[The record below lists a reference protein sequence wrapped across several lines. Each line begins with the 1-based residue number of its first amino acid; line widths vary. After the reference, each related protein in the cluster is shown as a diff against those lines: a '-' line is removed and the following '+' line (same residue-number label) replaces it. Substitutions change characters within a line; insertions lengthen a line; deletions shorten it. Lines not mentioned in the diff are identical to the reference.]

1 MMMPVSAAEQS
12 ATKNQTHDLS
22 LSRWQAVVKRGLD
35 LVLAA
40 IALLLIS
47 PVLLV
52 IGLLIKMQDG
62 GPIIHRRRVVGPK
75 GEFDA
80 FKLRSMRVDAD
91 QILQRDPKLRAEFE
105 QNFKLKSDPRVT
117 PLGRVIRRLS
127 LDELPQ
133 LINVLKGEMSLVG
146 PRMVTPEELQ
156 KFGEA
161 RWIFRCVKPGITG
174 YWQVYGRQQVSYI
187 KRVEMELFYVEHRSL
202 LLDLKI
208 LVKTP
213 LIAARGA
220 GAY

>member
-1 MMMPVSAAEQS
+1 MPVSAAGQS
-12 ATKNQTHDLS
+12 GVKNVTSAVS
-22 LSRWQAVVKRGLD
+22 LSRWQTAVKRGLD
-35 LVLAA
+35 LIIATV
-40 IALLLIS
+40 ALLVFS
-47 PVLLV
+47 PVLVV
-52 IGLLIKMQDG
+52 IALLIKMQDG
-62 GPIIHRRRVVGPK
+62 GPIIHRRRVVGTR

-105 QNFKLKSDPRVT
+105 RNFKLRSDPRVT
-117 PLGRVIRRLS
+117 PVGRVIRRLS
-127 LDELPQ
+127 LDELLQ

-146 PRMVTPEELQ
+146 PRMVTPDELE

-208 LVKTP
+208 LIKTP
-213 LIAARGA
+213 LIAARGS

>member
-1 MMMPVSAAEQS
+1 MPVSAAGQS
-12 ATKNQTHDLS
+12 GVKNVAPAVSFSRRQT
-22 LSRWQAVVKRGLD
+22 AVKRGLD

-40 IALLLIS
+40 ITLLLSS
-47 PVLLV
+47 PLLV
-52 IGLLIKMQDG
+52 VIALLIKMQDG

-91 QILQRDPKLRAEFE
+91 QILQRDPKLRAEFK

-117 PLGRVIRRLS
+117 PVGRVIRRLS

-146 PRMVTPEELQ
+146 PRMVTPEELE

-208 LVKTP
+208 LMKTP
-213 LIAARGA
+213 LIATRGS

>member
-1 MMMPVSAAEQS
+1 MMPVSAAGQS
-12 ATKNQTHDLS
+12 GVKNVTSAVS
-22 LSRWQAVVKRGLD
+22 LSRWQTEVKRALD
-35 LVLAA
+35 LSIATV
-40 IALLLIS
+40 ALLVFS
-47 PVLLV
+47 PLLV
-52 IGLLIKMQDG
+52 VIALLIKMQDG
-62 GPIIHRRRVVGPK
+62 GPIIHRRRVVGPR

-105 QNFKLKSDPRVT
+105 RNFKLKSDPRVT
-117 PLGRVIRRLS
+117 PVGRVIRRLS

-146 PRMVTPEELQ
+146 PRMVTPEELE

-161 RWIFRCVKPGITG
+161 CWIFRCVKPGITG

-208 LVKTP
+208 LIKTP
-213 LIAARGA
+213 LIAARGS

>member
-1 MMMPVSAAEQS
+1 MPVSAAEQS
-12 ATKNQTHDLS
+12 ATKNAAHDLS
-22 LSRWQAVVKRGLD
+22 LSRWQTAVKRGLD
-35 LVLAA
+35 LIIATV
-40 IALLLIS
+40 ALLVLSPLLI
-47 PVLLV
+47 
-52 IGLLIKMQDG
+52 IIALLIKMEDR
-62 GPIIHRRRVVGPK
+62 GPMIHRRRVVGPK

-91 QILQRDPKLRAEFE
+91 QILQRDPKLRVEFE
-105 QNFKLKSDPRVT
+105 HNFKLRSDPRVT
-117 PLGRVIRRLS
+117 PIGRVIRRLS

-146 PRMVTPEELQ
+146 PRMVTPEELE

-208 LVKTP
+208 LIKTP
-213 LIAARGA
+213 WIAARGS

>member
-1 MMMPVSAAEQS
+1 MPVSAAEQS
-12 ATKNQTHDLS
+12 AMKNVIPAVS
-22 LSRWQAVVKRGLD
+22 LSRWQTAVKRGLD
-35 LVLAA
+35 LIIATV
-40 IALLLIS
+40 ALLVLSPLLI
-47 PVLLV
+47 V
-52 IGLLIKMQDG
+52 IALLIKMQDG
-62 GPIIHRRRVVGPK
+62 GRIIHRRRVVGPK

-91 QILQRDPKLRAEFE
+91 QVLQRDAKLRAEFE

-117 PLGRVIRRLS
+117 PIGRVVRRLS

-146 PRMVTPEELQ
+146 PRMVTPEELE

-161 RWIFRCVKPGITG
+161 RWIFHYVKPGITG

-208 LVKTP
+208 LIKTP
-213 LIAARGA
+213 LIVARGS

>member
-1 MMMPVSAAEQS
+1 MPVSAAEQS

>member
-1 MMMPVSAAEQS
+1 MPVSAAGQS
-12 ATKNQTHDLS
+12 GVKNVTPAVSFSRRQT
-22 LSRWQAVVKRGLD
+22 AVKRGLD

-40 IALLLIS
+40 ITLLLSS
-47 PVLLV
+47 PLLV
-52 IGLLIKMQDG
+52 VIALLIKMQDG
-62 GPIIHRRRVVGPK
+62 GPIIHRRRVVGPR

-80 FKLRSMRVDAD
+80 FKLRSMRVDAE

-105 QNFKLKSDPRVT
+105 QNFKLRNDPRITQV
-117 PLGRVIRRLS
+117 GRVIRRLS

-146 PRMVTPEELQ
+146 PRMVTPEELE

-161 RWIFRCVKPGITG
+161 RWIFLCVKPGITG

-187 KRVEMELFYVEHRSL
+187 KRVEMEVFYVEHRSL

-208 LVKTP
+208 LMKTP
-213 LIAARGA
+213 LIAARGS